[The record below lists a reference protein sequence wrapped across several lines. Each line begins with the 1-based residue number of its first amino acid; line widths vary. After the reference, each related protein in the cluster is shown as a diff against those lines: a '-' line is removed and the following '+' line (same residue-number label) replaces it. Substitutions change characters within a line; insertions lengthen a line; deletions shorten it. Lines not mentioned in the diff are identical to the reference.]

1 MKAVYYLG
9 DNHMEMRDIPIPQP
23 KKDEYLVHI
32 DACGVCGSDF
42 EGFLGKTGRRIAP
55 MIMGHECAGTIVEA
69 PAGGALELGRP
80 VAIFPKFFCGVCP
93 TCKAGKAN
101 LCPSAK
107 FMGVMDFD
115 GAMTEYV
122 CVKEQ
127 YLVPYYGV
135 GADVASLA
143 EPAAVAYNGVA
154 KLSDAQI
161 QDADSILLVGAGT
174 IGLLALLWLKYR
186 GAKRVIVSDMSEF
199 RLSLARRMGADDT
212 FNPASCGDFE
222 KAIAALTDGAMC
234 DLSVEAV
241 GVSPTAQASIDAL
254 KPAGTAV
261 WIGNA
266 AKMVSVNMQY
276 VVTKE
281 LCIKGNYIYSPED
294 FQTCVKLLSDQ
305 AIRAEELITHH
316 MDMSRGVEAFELLKD
331 NKDGTAVKIILTNS

>member
-9 DNHMEMRDIPIPQP
+9 DDHMAMRDIPVPQP
-23 KKDEYLVHI
+23 KADEYLVRI

-69 PAGGALELGRP
+69 PAGGMLELGRP
-80 VAIFPKFFCGVCP
+80 VVIFPKFFCGTCP
-93 TCKAGKAN
+93 TCLSGKQN
-101 LCPSAK
+101 LCPNAK

-122 CVKEQ
+122 CVREE

-161 QDADSILLVGAGT
+161 HDAESILLVGAGT

-186 GAKRVIVSDMSEF
+186 GAKRVIVSDASDF

-212 FNPASCGDFE
+212 INPMTCGDFE
-222 KAIAALTDGAMC
+222 AAIAAMTDGAMC

-241 GVSPTAQASIDAL
+241 GISATAQASIDAL
-254 KPAGTAV
+254 KLAGTAV

-294 FQTCVKLLSDQ
+294 FRTCVKLLSEQ
-305 AIRAEELITHH
+305 AIRADALITHH
-316 MDMSRGVEAFELLKD
+316 LNMSRGVEAFELLKN
-331 NKDGTAVKIILTNS
+331 NKDGTTVKVILTNS